1 MLRVDRHAQ
10 APFPYVTI
18 TTDEL
23 GNTKNITSVDEA
35 ALCLI
40 EHWSLQDGEKFKF
53 AKQACIDAL
62 DGKVTCTECRDPF
75 IEAAKEAGI
84 FVEKK
89 RL

>member
-1 MLRVDRHAQ
+1 MHKL
-10 APFPYVTI
+10 PFPYVTI

-23 GNTKNITSVDEA
+23 GGTKNIASVGEA
-35 ALCLI
+35 ALCLL
-40 EHWSLQDGEKFKF
+40 EHWSLQNGDGFKV

-62 DGKVTCTECRDPF
+62 DGKVTCTACRDAF

-84 FVEKK
+84 YVEEK